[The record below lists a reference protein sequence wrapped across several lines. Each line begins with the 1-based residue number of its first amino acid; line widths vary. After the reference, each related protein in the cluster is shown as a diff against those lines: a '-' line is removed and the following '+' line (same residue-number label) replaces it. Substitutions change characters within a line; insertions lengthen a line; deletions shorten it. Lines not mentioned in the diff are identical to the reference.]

1 MSPPSKENVP
11 NHSILNG
18 MYIHLNCSLSSSS
31 VPPPLYSGGHWSSF
45 RDLLINYLRALTIQL
60 VGLAFG
66 YLKGRETQILRS
78 SKFRETF
85 LVLPRLPHLHSQSWC
100 CHLLCHVASNHCVF
114 LFVLGSVFIF
124 LNCSPEELAPS
135 PLERSKH
142 FSFFSF
148 TVG

>member
-1 MSPPSKENVP
+1 MLIDCLRGEGVTWWRHFK
-11 NHSILNG
+11 L
-18 MYIHLNCSLSSSS
+18 LSFLLFGS
-31 VPPPLYSGGHWSSF
+31 PPPLYSGGHWSSF

-60 VGLAFG
+60 VGLEFG

-124 LNCSPEELAPS
+124 LNCSPEELAAS